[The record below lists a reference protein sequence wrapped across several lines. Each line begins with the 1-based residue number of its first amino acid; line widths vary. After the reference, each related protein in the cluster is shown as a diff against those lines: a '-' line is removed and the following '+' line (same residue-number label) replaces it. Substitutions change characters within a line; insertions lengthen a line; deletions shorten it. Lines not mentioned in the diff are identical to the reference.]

1 MNARNSFRPLTLAS
15 VIAAV
20 FAATTLAA
28 CDRGQ
33 QQDRPAGQK
42 PDSTMSRAQ
51 QKMDSAKNEMSQGA
65 AEAKRDMK
73 DATTDAKNVVNDA
86 TITAS
91 VNAKLASDKELSA
104 LRINVDT
111 VDGRV
116 ALREMPRV
124 RRHRRGVEGKRRE
137 VHRGVVGA
145 KYPSFVRA
153 VTFGRAA
160 RTTMRRHAPSRRGF
174 FGV

>member
-1 MNARNSFRPLTLAS
+1 MNARKSFRPLTLAG

-20 FAATTLAA
+20 FAATTLVA

-33 QQDRPAGQK
+33 QQDRTTGQK
-42 PDSTMSRAQ
+42 IDSTMSRAQ
-51 QKMDSAKNEMSQGA
+51 QKMDSAKNDMQQGA

-73 DATTDAKNVVNDA
+73 DAAADAKNAVNDA

-116 ALREMPRV
+116 ALR
-124 RRHRRGVEGKRRE
+124 
-137 VHRGVVGA
+137 GA
-145 KYPSFVRA
+145 AP
-153 VTFGRAA
+153 TPAA
-160 RTTMRRHAPSRRGF
+160 RDRATQLASSVD
-174 FGV
+174 GVRSVENQLVLSSKS

>member
-116 ALREMPRV
+116 ALRGTAPT
-124 RRHRRGVEGKRRE
+124 
-137 VHRGVVGA
+137 
-145 KYPSFVRA
+145 P
-153 VTFGRAA
+153 AA
-160 RTTMRRHAPSRRGF
+160 RDKATQIASSVD
-174 FGV
+174 GVRSVENQLVVSSKS

>member
-1 MNARNSFRPLTLAS
+1 MNARNFRPLTMAT

-20 FAATTLAA
+20 FAATTLGA

-33 QQDRPAGQK
+33 QQQGRTAG
-42 PDSTMSRAQ
+42 
-51 QKMDSAKNEMSQGA
+51 QKMDSAVSKTEQKVETAKNDMAQGA
-65 AEAKRDMK
+65 AEAKRDIK
-73 DATTDAKNVVNDA
+73 EATTDAKNAVADA

-116 ALREMPRV
+116 ALRGVAPTPTAKERATQLASAVDGV
-124 RRHRRGVEGKRRE
+124 RSVENQL
-137 VHRGVVGA
+137 VVSS
-145 KYPSFVRA
+145 KS
-153 VTFGRAA
+153 
-160 RTTMRRHAPSRRGF
+160 
-174 FGV
+174 

>member
-1 MNARNSFRPLTLAS
+1 MNTRNFRPLTLAT

-33 QQDRPAGQK
+33 QQERTAGQK
-42 PDSTMSRAQ
+42 IDSAVSKTE
-51 QKMDSAKNEMSQGA
+51 QKVESAKNDMAQGA
-65 AEAKRDMK
+65 AEAKRDIK
-73 DATTDAKNVVNDA
+73 EATTDAKNAVADA

-116 ALREMPRV
+116 ALRGVAPTPSAKDRATQLASAVDGV
-124 RRHRRGVEGKRRE
+124 RSVENQL
-137 VHRGVVGA
+137 VVSS
-145 KYPSFVRA
+145 KS
-153 VTFGRAA
+153 
-160 RTTMRRHAPSRRGF
+160 
-174 FGV
+174 

>member
-1 MNARNSFRPLTLAS
+1 MSARYNFRPLSVAT

-33 QQDRPAGQK
+33 QPDRTAGQK
-42 PDSTMSRAQ
+42 VDSTMSRAQ
-51 QKMDSAKNEMSQGA
+51 QKIDSAKNDMTQGA
-65 AEAKRDMK
+65 TDAKRDMK
-73 DATTDAKNVVNDA
+73 EMGTDAKNAVSDA

-91 VNAKLASDKELSA
+91 VNAKLASDKDLSA

-116 ALREMPRV
+116 ALRGSAPT
-124 RRHRRGVEGKRRE
+124 
-137 VHRGVVGA
+137 
-145 KYPSFVRA
+145 P
-153 VTFGRAA
+153 AA
-160 RTTMRRHAPSRRGF
+160 RDRATQLASAVD
-174 FGV
+174 GVRSVENQLVISSKS

>member
-51 QKMDSAKNEMSQGA
+51 QKIDSAKNDMQQGA

-73 DATTDAKNVVNDA
+73 DAAADAKNAVNDA

-116 ALREMPRV
+116 ALRGTAPT
-124 RRHRRGVEGKRRE
+124 
-137 VHRGVVGA
+137 
-145 KYPSFVRA
+145 P
-153 VTFGRAA
+153 AA
-160 RTTMRRHAPSRRGF
+160 RDKATQIASTVD
-174 FGV
+174 GVRSVENQLVVSSKS

>member
-73 DATTDAKNVVNDA
+73 DAATDAKNVVNDA

-116 ALREMPRV
+116 ALRGTAPT
-124 RRHRRGVEGKRRE
+124 
-137 VHRGVVGA
+137 
-145 KYPSFVRA
+145 P
-153 VTFGRAA
+153 AA
-160 RTTMRRHAPSRRGF
+160 RDKATQIASTVD
-174 FGV
+174 GVRSVENQLVVSSKS

>member
-73 DATTDAKNVVNDA
+73 DAATDAKNVVNDA

-116 ALREMPRV
+116 ALRGTAPT
-124 RRHRRGVEGKRRE
+124 
-137 VHRGVVGA
+137 
-145 KYPSFVRA
+145 P
-153 VTFGRAA
+153 AA
-160 RTTMRRHAPSRRGF
+160 RDKATQIASSVD
-174 FGV
+174 GVRSVENQLVVSSKS